1 MANLIDELI
10 KLCNDVGGKIE
21 TQQDLYTCKLP
32 EKKKARISFGYFFMF
47 RGMAIEIDNKVAGFS
62 TKRGKWEFRIQ
73 NDNGIWMVSSG
84 TASIESYITGYSFRV
99 LRENNRNIAEI
110 KLV

>member
-1 MANLIDELI
+1 VANLIEELI

-21 TQQDLYTCKLP
+21 TQQDLYTCRLP

-47 RGMAIEIDNKVAGFS
+47 RGIAIEIDNKVAGFS
-62 TKRGKWEFRIQ
+62 NKRGKWEFRIQ

-110 KLV
+110 KLI